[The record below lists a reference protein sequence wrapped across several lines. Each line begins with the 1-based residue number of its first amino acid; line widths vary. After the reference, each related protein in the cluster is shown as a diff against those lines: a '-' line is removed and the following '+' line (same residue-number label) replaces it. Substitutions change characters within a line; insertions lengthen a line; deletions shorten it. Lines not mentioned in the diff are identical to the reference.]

1 MKKSGGGGERG
12 DVFKEGG
19 GRERRRRRK
28 RLPTYMERSIVGG
41 GRVVSH
47 QGAKLES
54 SEGVLFGDETSL
66 SRGRR
71 RTHTTHTSF
80 AILYRTKKRTSFRS
94 HIKKEGDKSSVA
106 IRRRKREKR
115 ESLLKLPKQVMET
128 CCARKSPPPALT
140 IY

>member
-12 DVFKEGG
+12 DVFKESGE
-19 GRERRRRRK
+19 RERRRRRK

-80 AILYRTKKRTSFRS
+80 AILYRTKKKRLPFA
-94 HIKKEGDKSSVA
+94 HISRKKGTNLV
-106 IRRRKREKR
+106 
-115 ESLLKLPKQVMET
+115 LP
-128 CCARKSPPPALT
+128 
-140 IY
+140 